1 MPTKA
6 DIQHFII
13 QEAGRGPISLLPCF
27 MFVRLYG
34 ALTEKNLAKA
44 KYKDIAAKARYQLE
58 CLVKAGLLLKQS
70 RPSGYFGRSLVGA
83 AKLVTYELTDKGWA
97 LLAIQIEKDYE
108 YLKHKL

>member
-1 MPTKA
+1 
-6 DIQHFII
+6 
-13 QEAGRGPISLLPCF
+13 

-34 ALTEKNLAKA
+34 ALTEKDLAKA

-58 CLVKAGLLLKQS
+58 CLVKDGLLLKLS
-70 RPSGYFGRSLVGA
+70 RPSGYLGRSLVGS
-83 AKLVTYELTDKGWA
+83 AKLVTYELTNKGRA